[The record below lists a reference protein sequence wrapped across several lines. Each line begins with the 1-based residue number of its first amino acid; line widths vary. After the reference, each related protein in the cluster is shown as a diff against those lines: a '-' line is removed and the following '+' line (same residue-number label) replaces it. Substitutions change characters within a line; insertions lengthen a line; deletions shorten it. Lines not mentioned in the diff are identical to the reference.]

1 MTTVKKQM
9 ELRDKIMDG
18 LKKTYENLIEFKR
31 QKGSELVILKDG
43 KVTKIKVK

>member
-43 KVTKIKVK
+43 KVTKIKVN